1 MKFLNSFKIIFY
13 FSFYLFSNSVLC
25 SENLDNKIK
34 ELTLELR
41 CMTCQNQSVYD
52 SDSEFANDIK
62 IIVKEKFN
70 EGLDEKE
77 IKIFLTERYG
87 EYILFKPYFNLK
99 NLLLWVFPFL
109 ILLVSLGFFLKR
121 LKKRPGFNYKLF
133 IKFKKIQLPLD
144 YKMKKSQF
152 IIRNNFTNKSVKKD
166 IKYILKR
173 IL

>member
-1 MKFLNSFKIIFY
+1 MMKFLNSFKIIFY
-13 FSFYLFSNSVLC
+13 FSFCLFSNSVLS
-25 SENLDNKIK
+25 SENLDSKIK

-52 SDSEFANDIK
+52 SESEFANDIK

-121 LKKRPGFNYKLF
+121 LKKTQSG
-133 IKFKKIQLPLD
+133 
-144 YKMKKSQF
+144 
-152 IIRNNFTNKSVKKD
+152 
-166 IKYILKR
+166 
-173 IL
+173 

>member
-1 MKFLNSFKIIFY
+1 MMKFLNYFNITFY
-13 FSFYLFSNSVLC
+13 FTCCLFSNSVFS

-62 IIVKEKFN
+62 IIIKEKFN

-99 NLLLWVFPFL
+99 NLLLWIFPFV
-109 ILLVSLGFFLKR
+109 ILLVSLGFFVKR
-121 LKKRPGFNYKLF
+121 LKK
-133 IKFKKIQLPLD
+133 IQSD
-144 YKMKKSQF
+144 
-152 IIRNNFTNKSVKKD
+152 
-166 IKYILKR
+166 
-173 IL
+173 

>member
-1 MKFLNSFKIIFY
+1 MKFLHSFKIIFY
-13 FSFYLFSNSVLC
+13 FSFCLLSNSVFS

-77 IKIFLTERYG
+77 IKIFLTNRYG

-99 NLLLWVFPFL
+99 NLLLWIFPFV
-109 ILLVSLGFFLKR
+109 ILLVSLGFFIKR
-121 LKKRPGFNYKLF
+121 LKKTQSG
-133 IKFKKIQLPLD
+133 
-144 YKMKKSQF
+144 
-152 IIRNNFTNKSVKKD
+152 
-166 IKYILKR
+166 
-173 IL
+173 

>member
-1 MKFLNSFKIIFY
+1 MMKFLNSFKIIFY
-13 FSFYLFSNSVLC
+13 FSFCLFSNSVFS

-52 SDSEFANDIK
+52 SESEFANDIK

-99 NLLLWVFPFL
+99 NLLLWIFPFV

-121 LKKRPGFNYKLF
+121 LKKTQSG
-133 IKFKKIQLPLD
+133 
-144 YKMKKSQF
+144 
-152 IIRNNFTNKSVKKD
+152 
-166 IKYILKR
+166 
-173 IL
+173 

>member
-1 MKFLNSFKIIFY
+1 MKFINSFKVIFY
-13 FSFYLFSNSVLC
+13 FSFYLFSNSVLS
-25 SENLDNKIK
+25 SENLDNRIR

-52 SDSEFANDIK
+52 SESEFANDIK

-121 LKKRPGFNYKLF
+121 LKKTQSG
-133 IKFKKIQLPLD
+133 
-144 YKMKKSQF
+144 
-152 IIRNNFTNKSVKKD
+152 
-166 IKYILKR
+166 
-173 IL
+173 

>member
-13 FSFYLFSNSVLC
+13 FSFCLFSNSVL
-25 SENLDNKIK
+25 SIENLDNKIK

-70 EGLDEKE
+70 EGLNEKE

-121 LKKRPGFNYKLF
+121 LKKTQSG
-133 IKFKKIQLPLD
+133 
-144 YKMKKSQF
+144 
-152 IIRNNFTNKSVKKD
+152 
-166 IKYILKR
+166 
-173 IL
+173 

>member
-1 MKFLNSFKIIFY
+1 MMKFINSFKVIFY
-13 FSFYLFSNSVLC
+13 FSFYLFSNSVLS
-25 SENLDNKIK
+25 SENLDNRIR

-52 SDSEFANDIK
+52 SESEFANDIK

-99 NLLLWVFPFL
+99 NLLLWIFPFV
-109 ILLVSLGFFLKR
+109 ILLVSLGFFAKR
-121 LKKRPGFNYKLF
+121 LKKT
-133 IKFKKIQLPLD
+133 Q
-144 YKMKKSQF
+144 S
-152 IIRNNFTNKSVKKD
+152 S
-166 IKYILKR
+166 
-173 IL
+173 